1 VANVDLENLQEKYD
15 GLVGKAEAQGF
26 NAGVFDGAIPVAE
39 HVQRVGDPDEQV
51 RLLLEKKGAFSASS
65 LWSLCGSRLANS
77 GVTLRAQQE
86 QLVLDE
92 AKLAKAS
99 QEKDEKKAKLLAKA
113 QAAMRNYHM
122 NIHSLKDSEWADI
135 LKWVLPEAGVKFLVK
150 DYKKKEEIVAKLE
163 TLEKVWTSYIPPS
176 AAVAEDVADNAIIV
190 DEEVTTANAEIFDDA
205 VVEVAEIAGGGNS
218 ATNEQT
224 TANEQSALAL
234 AATAKAAKAAQARVA
249 RKARLL
255 DKAQT
260 AMLKYHDNIPS
271 VSDAEWL
278 DLLKWVLTAAKKKF
292 RVMDYTTKEAVLAK
306 FATLETAWA
315 SYIPPRAPL
324 AIVPV

>member
-1 VANVDLENLQEKYD
+1 
-15 GLVGKAEAQGF
+15 
-26 NAGVFDGAIPVAE
+26 
-39 HVQRVGDPDEQV
+39 
-51 RLLLEKKGAFSASS
+51 
-65 LWSLCGSRLANS
+65 
-77 GVTLRAQQE
+77 
-86 QLVLDE
+86 
-92 AKLAKAS
+92 
-99 QEKDEKKAKLLAKA
+99 
-113 QAAMRNYHM
+113 
-122 NIHSLKDSEWADI
+122 
-135 LKWVLPEAGVKFLVK
+135 
-150 DYKKKEEIVAKLE
+150 
-163 TLEKVWTSYIPPS
+163 
-176 AAVAEDVADNAIIV
+176 VADNAIIV